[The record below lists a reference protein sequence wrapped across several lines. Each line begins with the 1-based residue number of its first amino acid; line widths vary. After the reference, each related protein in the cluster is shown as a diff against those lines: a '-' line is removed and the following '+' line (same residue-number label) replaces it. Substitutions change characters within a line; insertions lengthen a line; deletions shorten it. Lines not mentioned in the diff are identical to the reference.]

1 MTRSRGTRAASF
13 GRPLGFSRGVNA
25 VVVDRSAPG
34 GLSLR
39 AVAEPTPLPSQAL
52 VRVAAISLNR
62 GEVRRARAAEDGWRP
77 GWDIAGTVERAAADG
92 SGPKAGARVVGLLDT
107 AAWAETVAV
116 PTVSLAELPASVSF
130 EEAATLPVAG
140 LTALYT
146 LEKRGSLLGRRVLIT
161 GASGGVGIFA
171 AQLARLGGAH
181 ATALVHTASKR
192 DAVVPFADAVV
203 VGDTA
208 DAAKEHGPFDIVL
221 ESVGGAVFSSALT
234 LLRADGTLVT
244 FGTSA
249 EPTST
254 INVQPFY
261 AKGGLTI
268 VGFILFHELPRQPAG
283 AGLERLVAL
292 LAQKKLQTRID
303 DVLPFARI
311 GEAAE
316 RLWNRGVTGKLV
328 LTL

>member
-1 MTRSRGTRAASF
+1 
-13 GRPLGFSRGVNA
+13 VNA

-39 AVAEPTPLPSQAL
+39 AVPEPAPLRSEAL
-52 VRVAAISLNR
+52 VRVHAISLNR

-92 SGPKAGARVVGLLDT
+92 SGPPAGTRVVGLLET
-107 AAWAETVAV
+107 AAWAERVAV
-116 PTVSLAELPASVSF
+116 PTTDLAVLPDGVSF
-130 EEAATLPVAG
+130 EEAATLPIAG
-140 LTALYT
+140 LTALYA
-146 LEKRGSLLGRRVLIT
+146 LEKRGSLLGRRVLVT

-171 AQLARLGGAH
+171 LQLARLGGAH
-181 ATALVHTASKR
+181 ATGLVHTASKR

-203 VGDTA
+203 AGETA

-221 ESVGGAVFSSALT
+221 ESVGGAVFSSALA
-234 LLRADGTLVT
+234 LLQTDGMLVT

-249 EPTST
+249 ERTST
-254 INVQPFY
+254 IEVAPFY
-261 AKGGLTI
+261 IKGGLSI
-268 VGFILFHELPRQPAG
+268 VGFFVFHELKHESAG
-283 AGLERLVAL
+283 SGLARLVTL
-292 LAQKKLQTRID
+292 LAQKNLQTRID
-303 DVLPFARI
+303 DVLPFEKI
-311 GEAAE
+311 GEASE

>member
-1 MTRSRGTRAASF
+1 
-13 GRPLGFSRGVNA
+13 VNA

-34 GLSLR
+34 GLTLR

-92 SGPKAGARVVGLLDT
+92 SGPVAGTRVVALLGDS
-107 AAWAETVAV
+107 AGWAEKVAV
-116 PTVSLAELPASVSF
+116 PTENLAALPDGVSF

-140 LTALYT
+140 LTALYA

-171 AQLARLGGAH
+171 TQLARLGGAH
-181 ATALVHTASKR
+181 VTALVHTASKR
-192 DAVVPFADAVV
+192 NAVVPFADAVV

-208 DAAKEHGPFDIVL
+208 DVAKEHGPFDIVL
-221 ESVGGAVFSSALT
+221 ESVGGAVFSSALA
-234 LLRADGTLVT
+234 LLQTDGTLVT

-249 EPTST
+249 ERTST
-254 INVQPFY
+254 IDVAPFY
-261 AKGGLTI
+261 AEGGLSI
-268 VGFILFHELPRQPAG
+268 YGFILFHEIKHQPAG
-283 AGLERLVAL
+283 EGLARLVSL

-303 DVLPFARI
+303 EVLPFAGI
-311 GEAAE
+311 GEAAD